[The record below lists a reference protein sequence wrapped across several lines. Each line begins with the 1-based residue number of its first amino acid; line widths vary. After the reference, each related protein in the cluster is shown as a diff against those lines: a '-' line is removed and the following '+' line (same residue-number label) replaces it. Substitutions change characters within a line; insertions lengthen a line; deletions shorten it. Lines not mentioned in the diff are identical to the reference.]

1 MRSQALGLSV
11 CLDGQG
17 TVVETTREERGPEC
31 ARRRTGSEGR
41 QSRAASR
48 VRQPRAGRG
57 RCRGQIHPEAIA
69 ANGKRSSARP
79 CQLAVGIQ
87 VEGDEKC
94 DCEGSLFD
102 RLPHPTNATN
112 QRCRVRRM
120 PQARPQAAPSSGVS
134 VSGSRA
140 RREQASPPASMCQV
154 QSSPRACPWSRIRPR
169 GLALR
174 TGHRQSS

>member
-48 VRQPRAGRG
+48 VRQRWASAARG
-57 RCRGQIHPEAIA
+57 RGQIHPEAIA
-69 ANGKRSSARP
+69 ANGKRSSARQ
-79 CQLAVGIQ
+79 CQLAVGTQ

-94 DCEGSLFD
+94 DCEGVLSD
-102 RLPHPTNATN
+102 RRHHPTNATN

-120 PQARPQAAPSSGVS
+120 PQARPQAAPSSYVN
-134 VSGSRA
+134 VSGSKA
-140 RREQASPPASMCQV
+140 RHEQASPPAGMCQV
-154 QSSPRACPWSRIRPR
+154 QSSP
-169 GLALR
+169 L
-174 TGHRQSS
+174 SSP